1 MSIKVKSNEKINLKI
16 SNKQFEIILKIC
28 LIIGIIIIS
37 GFIFYYIF
45 TPEPGYVTFGILN
58 ENQKAEDYP
67 TEAIV
72 NESVFFYV
80 TVDNYLNKEFT
91 FRIKIK
97 KGDSNTVLSSI
108 GSNGTLD
115 SIIGNFTLKYNE
127 NWISEK
133 LNVSFSEV
141 GANQIII
148 TELWQIT
155 NDDEEKFYNILW
167 LRLNIT
173 LI

>member
-1 MSIKVKSNEKINLKI
+1 MSVKVKNNEKINQKI

-67 TEAIV
+67 TEAAV
-72 NESVFFYV
+72 NENVSFYV

-115 SIIGNFTLKYNE
+115 SIIGNFTLKNNE

-133 LNVSFSEV
+133 LNISFSEV

-148 TELWQIT
+148 TELWKIT
-155 NDDEEKFYNILW
+155 NDVEEKFYNILW

-173 LI
+173 L

>member
-1 MSIKVKSNEKINLKI
+1 MGIKVKSNEKINLKI

-67 TEAIV
+67 TEATV

-80 TVDNYLNKEFT
+80 TIDNYLNKEFT

-108 GSNGTLD
+108 GSNGTLN

-141 GANQIII
+141 GAYQIII

-173 LI
+173 L

>member
-1 MSIKVKSNEKINLKI
+1 MSVKVKSNEKINLKI

-67 TEAIV
+67 TEAVV
-72 NESVFFYV
+72 NENVSFYV

-97 KGDSNTVLSSI
+97 KGDNNTVLSSI

-115 SIIGNFTLKYNE
+115 SIIGNFTLKNNE

-148 TELWQIT
+148 TELWKIT
-155 NDDEEKFYNILW
+155 NDVEEKFYNILW

-173 LI
+173 L

>member
-1 MSIKVKSNEKINLKI
+1 MCVKVKSNEKINLKI

-67 TEAIV
+67 TEAAV
-72 NESVFFYV
+72 NESVFFFV

-97 KGDSNTVLSSI
+97 KGDSNTVLSSN
-108 GSNGTLD
+108 GSTGTLD
-115 SIIGNFTLKYNE
+115 SIIGNFTLKNNE

-141 GANQIII
+141 GAYQIII
-148 TELWQIT
+148 TELWKII
-155 NDDEEKFYNILW
+155 NEVEEKFYNILW

-173 LI
+173 L

>member
-1 MSIKVKSNEKINLKI
+1 MSVKVKNNERSNLKN
-16 SNKQFEIILKIC
+16 SNKQFEILLKIC
-28 LIIGIIIIS
+28 LIIGIFIIS
-37 GFIFYYIF
+37 SFILYYIF

-58 ENQKAEDYP
+58 EDQKAEDYP
-67 TEAIV
+67 TEAAV
-72 NESVFFYV
+72 NESISFYV
-80 TVDNYLNKEFT
+80 TVDNYLNKGFT

-115 SIIGNFTLKYNE
+115 SIIGNITLRNNE

-141 GANQIII
+141 GVNQIII
-148 TELWQIT
+148 TELWQIIS
-155 NDDEEKFYNILW
+155 DFEEKFFNILW
-167 LRLNIT
+167 LRLNIS
-173 LI
+173 L

>member
-37 GFIFYYIF
+37 GFIIYYIF

-58 ENQKAEDYP
+58 ENQKAQDYP
-67 TEAIV
+67 TEAAV

-97 KGDSNTVLSSI
+97 KGNNFTVFDFVT
-108 GSNGTLD
+108 GTNGTLD
-115 SIIGNFTLKYNE
+115 SIIGNFTLKNNE

-141 GANQIII
+141 GENQIIF

-155 NDDEEKFYNILW
+155 SDVEEKFYNILW

-173 LI
+173 A

>member
-1 MSIKVKSNEKINLKI
+1 MSVKVKSNEKINLKI

-67 TEAIV
+67 TEAPV
-72 NESVFFYV
+72 NDSVSFYV

-97 KGDSNTVLSSI
+97 KGDSNTVLSTVF
-108 GSNGTLD
+108 GTNGTLH
-115 SIIGNFTLKYNE
+115 SIIGNFTLKNNE

-141 GANQIII
+141 GENQIIF

-155 NDDEEKFYNILW
+155 SDVEEKFYNILW

-173 LI
+173 A

>member
-1 MSIKVKSNEKINLKI
+1 M
-16 SNKQFEIILKIC
+16 
-28 LIIGIIIIS
+28 
-37 GFIFYYIF
+37 
-45 TPEPGYVTFGILN
+45 
-58 ENQKAEDYP
+58 
-67 TEAIV
+67 
-72 NESVFFYV
+72 

-97 KGDSNTVLSSI
+97 KGDCNTVLSSI

-115 SIIGNFTLKYNE
+115 SIIGNSTLKNNE

-148 TELWQIT
+148 TELWKIT
-155 NDDEEKFYNILW
+155 NDVEEKFYNILW

-173 LI
+173 L